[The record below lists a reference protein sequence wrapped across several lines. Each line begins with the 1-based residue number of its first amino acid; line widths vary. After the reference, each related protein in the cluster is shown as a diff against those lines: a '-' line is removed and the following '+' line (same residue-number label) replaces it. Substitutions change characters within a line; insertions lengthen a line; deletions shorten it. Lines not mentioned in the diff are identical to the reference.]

1 MTWLRLLQGSRD
13 GSVVRAVASHQCDL
27 SLILIKCHVWV
38 ELLVLLLLSRFFCRY
53 SDFPLSWKTTTS
65 KFQFDQHILGPAWK
79 PAKAVA
85 VLSLILISFIFLF
98 RMYNAFCGNFCT
110 VQIQY
115 HYNSDWRPNT
125 VLKCPDPF
133 RYKFLCL
140 VTKICNGKHQ
150 VIVALYLLQLLARMT
165 QERVK
170 LKLASRRTKV
180 IVIDCCTYKTLR
192 GYFCHMQRFLQ
203 VSK

>member
-85 VLSLILISFIFLF
+85 VLSPIMFILNFLFFCLECTMLSVGIFALFKFNTIITVTEGLTLFWNVLILFVT
-98 RMYNAFCGNFCT
+98 NFY
-110 VQIQY
+110 V
-115 HYNSDWRPNT
+115 WLP
-125 VLKCPDPF
+125 
-133 RYKFLCL
+133 KF
-140 VTKICNGKHQ
+140 VMESI
-150 VIVALYLLQLLARMT
+150 R
-165 QERVK
+165 
-170 LKLASRRTKV
+170 
-180 IVIDCCTYKTLR
+180 
-192 GYFCHMQRFLQ
+192 
-203 VSK
+203 